1 MGLIET
7 VVQTTKK
14 HLPDIL
20 VGIGVVG
27 VIGGTVIAC
36 KDTKKLDPVL
46 EEHKE
51 MMDVIHE
58 YAEKGEIK
66 DQETGEVAPYTE
78 QDKRRDTALTYFK
91 TGLKVARIYLPSG
104 AIISGSLACILGSH
118 KILNKR
124 NLGLTAAYTG
134 VAETFKEYRK
144 NIVEKFGEDAD
155 IEARYGLKAKKKK
168 NKDGEEETTY
178 TKTEKF
184 VLRESDH
191 SSFFRRK
198 ASKDDEMGSKWWD
211 EDKTMRFSN
220 IRSII
225 RFQNKKL
232 EDSKS
237 KCIPLNAVLDA
248 MDLPP
253 KKDGWVLGYKL
264 PAAYPVDENG
274 FPMVIDPEIWCL
286 TNNGESYI
294 KKGIDDILDPDK
306 RNLLLIDDE
315 EMLIDFSK
323 NLVPI
328 YE

>member
-1 MGLIET
+1 MGIVEK
-7 VVQTTKK
+7 VVQATKK

-58 YAEKGEIK
+58 SAEKGEIK
-66 DQETGEVAPYTE
+66 DQETGEIAPYTE

-91 TGLKVARIYLPSG
+91 TGWKVARIYLPSG

-118 KILNKR
+118 KILNRR

-134 VAETFKEYRK
+134 IAETFKEYRN
-144 NIVEKFGEDAD
+144 NIIEKFGEDAD

-178 TKTEKF
+178 VKTEKF
-184 VLRESDH
+184 ALRETDH
-191 SSFFRRK
+191 SRFFRRK
-198 ASKDDEMGSKWWD
+198 TEKNDPLGSKWWD

-225 RFQNKKL
+225 RFQNKRL

-237 KCIPLNAVLDA
+237 KCLPLNMVLDA
-248 MDLPP
+248 FDLPP
-253 KKDGWVLGYKL
+253 AKDGWVMGYKL
-264 PAAYPVDENG
+264 PMAYPVDENG
-274 FPMVIDPEIWCL
+274 FPQVIDPEIYCL
-286 TNNGESYI
+286 TKNGDSYV
-294 KKGIDDILDPDK
+294 KKSVDEILDPD
-306 RNLLLIDDE
+306 RRTLLLIDDE
-315 EMLIDFSK
+315 ETLIDFSK
-323 NLVPI
+323 NLELI
-328 YE
+328 

>member
-1 MGLIET
+1 
-7 VVQTTKK
+7 
-14 HLPDIL
+14 
-20 VGIGVVG
+20 
-27 VIGGTVIAC
+27 
-36 KDTKKLDPVL
+36 
-46 EEHKE
+46 
-51 MMDVIHE
+51 
-58 YAEKGEIK
+58 
-66 DQETGEVAPYTE
+66 
-78 QDKRRDTALTYFK
+78 
-91 TGLKVARIYLPSG
+91 
-104 AIISGSLACILGSH
+104 
-118 KILNKR
+118 
-124 NLGLTAAYTG
+124 
-134 VAETFKEYRK
+134 
-144 NIVEKFGEDAD
+144 
-155 IEARYGLKAKKKK
+155 
-168 NKDGEEETTY
+168 
-178 TKTEKF
+178 
-184 VLRESDH
+184 
-191 SSFFRRK
+191 
-198 ASKDDEMGSKWWD
+198 MGSKWWD